1 MASGRR
7 QKRAVRVTVLFF
19 AAAREAAGC
28 QRAQLDL
35 PEGATAGEAMAA
47 VLERYPA
54 LERFKASLQL
64 AVDRE
69 VGPLERKLHEGAEL
83 ALLPPV
89 AGGSDDGLD
98 GRLRLSDEPLVIA
111 DAERLVAAPGF
122 GGIVTFA
129 GTVRNETDGRRVLR
143 LEYEAYAPM
152 ALKQMHEIAAQ
163 LEAKHGTRMA
173 MFHRVGL
180 LDIGDIAVIVSAAAP
195 HRGPAFRACEEG
207 IATLKAEAAIWKREI
222 YADGSSWIGLGA

>member
-1 MASGRR
+1 MATGRR

-28 QRAQLDL
+28 QRAEIDL
-35 PEGATAGEAMAA
+35 ADGATAGQAKA
-47 VLERYPA
+47 LLIERFPA
-54 LERFKASLQL
+54 LARFAGSLQL

-69 VGPLERKLHEGAEL
+69 LAPLDQKLHEGAEL

-89 AGGSDDGLD
+89 AGGAGDGID
-98 GRLRLSDEPLVIA
+98 ARLRLSSEPLQI
-111 DAERLVAAPGF
+111 DEAERLVAAPGF

-152 ALKQMHEIAAQ
+152 ALKQMREIAGR
-163 LEAKHGTRMA
+163 LEARHGARLA
-173 MFHRVGL
+173 MFHRTGVL
-180 LDIGDIAVIVSAAAP
+180 EVGDIAVIVSAAAP

-207 IATLKAEAAIWKREI
+207 IAILKAEAAIWKREV
-222 YADGSSWIGLGA
+222 YEDGSSWVGLGA

>member
-1 MASGRR
+1 M
-7 QKRAVRVTVLFF
+7 RVTVLFF

-28 QRAQLDL
+28 SRAELDL
-35 PEGATAGEAMAA
+35 PDGATAGQAKALA
-47 VLERYPA
+47 IERFPA
-54 LERFKASLQL
+54 LARFASSLQL

-69 VGPLERKLHEGAEL
+69 LAPLDRKLQEGAEL

-89 AGGSDDGLD
+89 AGGSGDGLEA
-98 GRLRLSDEPLVIA
+98 RLRLSAEPLHVEE
-111 DAERLVAAPGF
+111 AERLVAGPAF

-129 GTVRNETDGRRVLR
+129 GTVRDETDGRRVLR

-152 ALKQMHEIAAQ
+152 ALKQMREIAAQ
-163 LEAKHGTRMA
+163 LEKRHGARVA
-173 MFHRVGL
+173 MFHRVGVL
-180 LDIGDIAVIVSAAAP
+180 EIGDIAVIVSAAAT

-222 YADGSSWIGLGA
+222 YVDGSSWVGLGA